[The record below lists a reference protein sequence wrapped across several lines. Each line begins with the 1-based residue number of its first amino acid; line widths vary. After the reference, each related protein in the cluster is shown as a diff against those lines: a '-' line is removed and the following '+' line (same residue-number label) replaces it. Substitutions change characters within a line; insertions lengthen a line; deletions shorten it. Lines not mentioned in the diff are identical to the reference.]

1 MVLTCLVEPLA
12 LAGYF
17 HINTV
22 MMSLLMKQG
31 LGNIHSSLF
40 ISQMKNVRTREII
53 LQTNHLLL
61 SEWFRE

>member
-1 MVLTCLVEPLA
+1 M
-12 LAGYF
+12 AGYF